1 MVIHTNKN
9 SVSSKINNL
18 RNWHDPCNHVWHR
31 RRMIRPPDQSR
42 EFVKMTVRFEALQ
55 RSTVAF
61 LGAMIA
67 TVMLVIASA
76 PHIPLA

>member
-1 MVIHTNKN
+1 
-9 SVSSKINNL
+9 
-18 RNWHDPCNHVWHR
+18 
-31 RRMIRPPDQSR
+31 
-42 EFVKMTVRFEALQ
+42 MTVRFETLQ

-61 LGAMIA
+61 VGATLA